1 MSETNPAAGYTFRG
15 ARAIYRE
22 LQTTA
27 ARCRDERV
35 KELRLY
41 INQTETT
48 ITKAREQ
55 VAQLPEVIAEYQ
67 REIAALE
74 NIREVQLLEL
84 VAAANSAD
92 GITP

>member
-1 MSETNPAAGYTFRG
+1 MSEKNPAAGYTFRA
-15 ARAIYRE
+15 ARDTYRE
-22 LQTTA
+22 LQETA

-41 INQTETT
+41 IGQNENNLV
-48 ITKAREQ
+48 KAREQ
-55 VAQLPEVIAEYQ
+55 VAQLPGVIADYQ
-67 REIAALE
+67 RELAALE
-74 NIREVQLLEL
+74 NMREVQLLEL

>member
-1 MSETNPAAGYTFRG
+1 MSDKTPAAGYTFRA
-15 ARAIYRE
+15 ARDTYRE

>member
-1 MSETNPAAGYTFRG
+1 MSDKNPAAGYTFRA
-15 ARAIYRE
+15 ARDTYRE